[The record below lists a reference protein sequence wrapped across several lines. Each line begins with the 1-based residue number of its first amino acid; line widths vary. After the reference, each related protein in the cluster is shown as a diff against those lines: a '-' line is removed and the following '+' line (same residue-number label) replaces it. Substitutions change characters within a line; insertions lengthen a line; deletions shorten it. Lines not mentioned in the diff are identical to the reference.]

1 MELYEI
7 VRYEVVEYHG
17 HLCYTAR
24 TSVVTSTMDKDTAE
38 KMLEIYKYNQSG
50 NESYEIRTLRM
61 PGKIVEL

>member
-7 VRYEVVEYHG
+7 VRYEAFEYHG

-24 TSVVTSTMDKDTAE
+24 ISVVTSTMDKDMAE
-38 KMLEIYKYNQSG
+38 KMLEIYKYNQSS